1 MKIKNNIDLG
11 KAFDVLKAAL
21 ISADKGAKDHKVG
34 YVVAYCQLAGFVEA
48 HISHCTEEDNK
59 DGETLPER
67 DVNDIPDSMF
77 RQ

>member
-1 MKIKNNIDLG
+1 MKLKSNIDLG
-11 KAFDVLKAAL
+11 KSFDVLKTGLKNSDKAL
-21 ISADKGAKDHKVG
+21 DRGNTRT
-34 YVVAYCQLAGFVEA
+34 AYYLLAGFVEA

-67 DVNDIPDSMF
+67 DANDIPDSMF